1 MNGRKWMNL
10 LAVLSVGPCMRNQF
24 CHSKF
29 YSQKCGSAT
38 GKSAEKCCE
47 VERLPMKANFLYLG
61 FGSSCRYYGRNCN
74 RYGRSLFS
82 CIAEK

>member
-10 LAVLSVGPCMRNQF
+10 LAVLSVSLACGISF

-47 VERLPMKANFLYLG
+47 GNGYR
-61 FGSSCRYYGRNCN
+61 
-74 RYGRSLFS
+74 
-82 CIAEK
+82 